1 MAVAAPKRDPANIAE
16 TIVNWLRDNIT
27 RAGARGGIVGLS
39 GGIDSA
45 LVALLLKKAFGTDM
59 LTVYLPIHSIDQDRE
74 DALLMADTFDLP
86 FREVNLSPLFDSF
99 RSVLGGDEISPIAAA
114 NIKPRLRMTALY
126 ALAQSENLL
135 VCGTGNRAEIYLGY
149 FTKYGDGGADLLPLG
164 DLLKSEVRSVSRF
177 LGIPESLIVKA
188 PSAGLWT
195 GQTDEKEMGMSY
207 DSIDRYLAEGKG
219 DDIITER
226 IERMH
231 VLTDH
236 KRALPPVCRIPLT
249 E

>member
-1 MAVAAPKRDPANIAE
+1 MKRGPAIIAE
-16 TIVNWLRDNIT
+16 TIENWLREKIT
-27 RAGARGGIVGLS
+27 GAGARGGIVGLS

-45 LVALLLKKAFGTDM
+45 LVAVLLKRVFGDDM
-59 LTVYLPIHSIDQDRE
+59 LTVYLPVHSMNRDRE
-74 DALLMADTFDLP
+74 DALLMVDTFGLP
-86 FREVNLSPLFDSF
+86 FREVDLSPVFDSL
-99 RSVLGGDEISPIAAA
+99 LGSLEAKKVSAIAAA

-135 VCGTGNRAEIYLGY
+135 VCGTGNRAEIHLGY
-149 FTKYGDGGADLLPLG
+149 YTKYGDGAADLLPLG
-164 DLLKSEVRSVSRF
+164 DLLKTEVRSVSRF
-177 LGIPESLIVKA
+177 LGIPESLIQKA

-207 DSIDRYLAEGKG
+207 ESIDRYLAEGKG

-231 VLTDH
+231 ALTDH
-236 KRALPPVCRIPLT
+236 KRALPPVCHITLP